1 MILQAIGLL
10 ELAGVVTG
18 QWPHVSLVAM
28 TPGLALAG
36 VGQSFGVGGLF
47 RTVLADIPHRFA
59 GVGSGVLVTVQQGS
73 NALGVASLGT
83 LFVALADGGMRD
95 AFGVVI
101 GIQIAIAVLVAAGS
115 LRLPDP
121 AS

>member
-1 MILQAIGLL
+1 M
-10 ELAGVVTG
+10 
-18 QWPHVSLVAM
+18 
-28 TPGLALAG
+28 
-36 VGQSFGVGGLF
+36 
-47 RTVLADIPHRFA
+47 
-59 GVGSGVLVTVQQGS
+59 LVTIQQGS

-83 LFVALADGGMRD
+83 LFVVLADGGMRD

-101 GIQIAIAVLVAAGS
+101 GIQIVIAVLVAAGS